1 MSGAMGVFGQRLR
14 RGSRVVMLT
23 AVQSRAA
30 NERLPLLGRC
40 RSLAA
45 VTVLEI
51 IRRSSEFLEKKGVES
66 PRLNI
71 ELLLAHALNMPRLKL
86 YLNFERVLNEAE
98 LNTVR
103 AMVVRRAAREPLQ
116 HITGSTSFC
125 GLEMK
130 CSRAALVPRPETELV
145 AERAWQFLST
155 LNSQLSTALDLGTG
169 TGCIAIAIAKKAP
182 AITVHAIDVSA
193 EALALARE
201 NAAVHQVS
209 DRITFHEGDAFAAL
223 PSPMQFDLIVSNP
236 PYIAAEEI
244 ATLSPEVRDFD
255 PRLALDGG
263 ADGLDFYR
271 RLATEAGAFL
281 KPGGKLMLEFGDGQ
295 ETALAKLFFDKKWIV
310 EEIVADYSSRPRILI
325 ARCGE

>member
-1 MSGAMGVFGQRLR
+1 MRPPK
-14 RGSRVVMLT
+14 
-23 AVQSRAA
+23 
-30 NERLPLLGRC
+30 ERLPLRQPC

-71 ELLLAHALNMPRLKL
+71 ELLLAHALKMPRLKL
-86 YLNFERVLNEAE
+86 YLNFERVLNETE
-98 LNTVR
+98 LNQVR
-103 AMVVRRAAREPLQ
+103 EMVKRRAAREPLQ

-130 CSRAALVPRPETELV
+130 CSRAALVPRPETELL

-155 LNSQLSTALDLGTG
+155 LNSQPSTALDLGTG
-169 TGCIAIAIAKKAP
+169 TGCIVIAIAKKSP
-182 AITVHAIDVSA
+182 GTMVHAVDVSE
-193 EALALARE
+193 EALLLARE
-201 NAAVHQVS
+201 NAALNGVA
-209 DRITFHEGDAFAAL
+209 DRISFHHDDAFSAL
-223 PSPMQFDLIVSNP
+223 PTASSFDLIVSNP

-244 ATLSPEVRDFD
+244 ATLQPEVRDFD

-263 ADGLDFYR
+263 VDGLDFYR
-271 RLATEAGAFL
+271 RLAVEAPAFL
-281 KPGGKLMLEFGDGQ
+281 KPHGKLMLEFGDGQ
-295 ETALAKLFFDKKWIV
+295 ETALAKLFFDEKWIV

-325 ARCGE
+325 ARRGE

>member
-1 MSGAMGVFGQRLR
+1 MSAR
-14 RGSRVVMLT
+14 RE
-23 AVQSRAA
+23 A
-30 NERLPLLGRC
+30 NERLPLFRRC

-86 YLNFERVLNEAE
+86 YLNFDRVLNEAE

-103 AMVVRRAAREPLQ
+103 EMVRRRAAREPLQ
-116 HITGSTSFC
+116 HITGGTSFC

-130 CSRAALVPRPETELV
+130 CSRAALVPRPETELL

-155 LNSQLSTALDLGTG
+155 LNPQLSTALDLGTG
-169 TGCIAIAIAKKAP
+169 TGCIAIALAKKTPSVGIHAVDVAP
-182 AITVHAIDVSA
+182 D
-193 EALALARE
+193 ALALARE
-201 NAAVHQVS
+201 NAALNGVAE
-209 DRITFHEGDAFAAL
+209 RINFHEGDAFAAL
-223 PSPMQFDLIVSNP
+223 PAATTFDLIVSNP

-281 KPGGKLMLEFGDGQ
+281 KPNGKLMLEFGDGQ
-295 ETALAKLFFDKKWIV
+295 ETALSKLFFDEKWIV

>member
-1 MSGAMGVFGQRLR
+1 M
-14 RGSRVVMLT
+14 
-23 AVQSRAA
+23 
-30 NERLPLLGRC
+30 
-40 RSLAA
+40 
-45 VTVLEI
+45 TVLEI

-71 ELLLAHALNMPRLKL
+71 ELLLAHALKMPRLKL

-98 LNTVR
+98 LNQVR
-103 AMVVRRAAREPLQ
+103 ELVKRRAAREPLQ
-116 HITGSTSFC
+116 HITGGTSFC

-130 CSRAALVPRPETELV
+130 CSRAALVPRPETELL

-155 LNSQLSTALDLGTG
+155 LNPQPSTGPDQRDAGVTLALDLGTG

-182 AITVHAIDVSA
+182 GATVHAVDVSSD
-193 EALALARE
+193 ALALARE
-201 NAAVHQVS
+201 NAAANQVS
-209 DRITFHEGDAFAAL
+209 DRIAFHEGDAFAAL
-223 PSPMQFDLIVSNP
+223 PAELKFNVIVSNP

-271 RLATEAGAFL
+271 RLVKEAGAFL
-281 KPGGKLMLEFGDGQ
+281 KPGGKLMIEFGDGQ
-295 ETALAKLFFDKKWIV
+295 ETAISKLFFDEKWIV

-325 ARCGE
+325 ARRGE